1 MLTDRDIARW
11 RLATQR
17 LVAPHHSSVTDV
29 VTGLLAV
36 QAENRGQSGW
46 SVASRTSGCTS
57 GELDRLLADAAVV
70 RTHVLRPTW
79 HYAAAAD
86 VDWLL
91 RLTAPRNRPVFE
103 RQLADLG
110 WTSDVLDRAGAVVVE
125 HLGAEPDRDRTE
137 IAAVLAA
144 HGIDLTGHA
153 LMLLLGLLELDR
165 LIISG
170 RERGATHTYARYAD
184 RVDAPD
190 RFDREEALA
199 ELAWRYLSGHGP
211 ATERD
216 LAYWAT
222 LTLTDARRA
231 IAGSRDRLAS
241 FEHDGRTFWHDAA
254 SGPPSATAQDPAGHL
269 LLLLD
274 EIYRGYQDSRMVLDV
289 ADVMPR
295 GRETAIGIALVDGQI
310 VGSMRRTVG
319 STARFDVRAY
329 RRLRPVEVEALEAAA
344 ARYARYLDLP
354 PALTLHP

>member
-1 MLTDRDIARW
+1 MLTDRDVARW

-17 LVAPHHSSVTDV
+17 LVAPHHGSVLDV

-46 SVASRTSGCTS
+46 SVASRTSGRTA
-57 GELDRLLADAAVV
+57 GELDELLAEGAVV

-79 HYAAAAD
+79 HYVAAAD

-110 WTSDVLDRAGAVVVE
+110 LTSAVLDRAGVVVLE
-125 HLGAEPDRDRTE
+125 HLATEPDRDRTE
-137 IAAVLAA
+137 LAAVVAA
-144 HGIDLTGHA
+144 HGIALTGHA
-153 LMLLLGLLELDR
+153 FMLFLGLLELDR
-165 LIISG
+165 LIVSG
-170 RERGATHTYARYAD
+170 RERGTTHTYARYAD
-184 RVDAPD
+184 RVVAPS

-199 ELAWRYLSGHGP
+199 ELAWRYLGGHGP

-231 IAGSRDRLAS
+231 IAASRHRLAS
-241 FEHDGRTFWHDAA
+241 FEHDGRTFWHDPAGA
-254 SGPPSATAQDPAGHL
+254 PPSGEEQEPAGHL

-289 ADVMPR
+289 AGIVPR
-295 GRETAIGIALVDGQI
+295 GRETAIGIALVGGQI
-310 VGSMRRTVG
+310 VGSMRRTLG
-319 STARFDVRAY
+319 STVRFDVEAY
-329 RRLRPVEVEALEAAA
+329 RPLGPVELAALEAAA
-344 ARYARYLDLP
+344 ARYASYLDLP
-354 PALTLHP
+354 PVLTVRS